1 MAVWS
6 RRKLLGTNADV
17 QLAQERKAC
26 TDAQVADD
34 HCDKYEPVKLRLP
47 E

>member
-17 QLAQERKAC
+17 QLAQGRNICA
-26 TDAQVADD
+26 
-34 HCDKYEPVKLRLP
+34 EPYNK
-47 E
+47 